1 MSSKLNKE
9 HLLFDGD
16 HSEDCLISSLTIPTA
31 LMLQVDVA
39 LGAEEMV
46 EKLTEKNLELEE
58 QIEELQEKAN
68 DLVSKLEWWSPSFFV
83 FSFYSCLPLIHPFA
97 FVRLCLVGGAKGTQ

>member
-1 MSSKLNKE
+1 MALLTNSRSRSVSGVPS
-9 HLLFDGD
+9 HLLFDSD
-16 HSEDCLISSLTIPTA
+16 HSKDSLISCLTTPTP

-58 QIEELQEKAN
+58 QIQELQEKAN
-68 DLVSKLEWWSPSFFV
+68 DLVSKLPCWSPPFFL
-83 FSFYSCLPLIHPFA
+83 FSYFHLPLTLPFFLLV
-97 FVRLCLVGGAKGTQ
+97 FVL